1 MKLIKCRRSILILI
15 SFALIFALSVM
26 TSIAQEKEI
35 RDFLKSKVTTS
46 VPQATAETLGYK
58 TLNHVTKMEVVPV
71 SDVEGHAVAVSAREG
86 VTVFQNG
93 EWAWHKVAAILDLIK
108 GAGTVDQYITY
119 IFLDGATVT
128 THVKGTIGPPPAGVP
143 PSPAKLTGD
152 IIHGTGRFQV
162 IKGTHTIS
170 AKPLPLEKGELG
182 AKALTEGT
190 LVYTLP
196 GK

>member
-1 MKLIKCRRSILILI
+1 MSIRRCFIGLAIASI
-15 SFALIFALSVM
+15 FVM
-26 TSIAQEKEI
+26 GIW
-35 RDFLKSKVTTS
+35 LLGS

-71 SDVEGHAVAVSAREG
+71 PDVEGHAVAVAAREG

-119 IFLDGATVT
+119 IFLDGSTVT
-128 THVKGTIGPPPAGVP
+128 THVKGTIIGPPPAGVP
-143 PSPAKLTGD
+143 PSAAKLTGD
-152 IIHGTGRFQV
+152 IIHGTGRFQG

-170 AKPLPLEKGELG
+170 AKQLPLEKGELG
-182 AKALTEGT
+182 PKALTEGT